1 LGVIST
7 YEYSH
12 GRPLLSVVTVFTN
25 EGFPSNG
32 FFNLAKELGKFSG
45 STEMEKLTFFA
56 NELKAAHQ
64 YWKHQGQ

>member
-1 LGVIST
+1 
-7 YEYSH
+7 
-12 GRPLLSVVTVFTN
+12 VFTN

-64 YWKHQGQ
+64 YWKRQGQ